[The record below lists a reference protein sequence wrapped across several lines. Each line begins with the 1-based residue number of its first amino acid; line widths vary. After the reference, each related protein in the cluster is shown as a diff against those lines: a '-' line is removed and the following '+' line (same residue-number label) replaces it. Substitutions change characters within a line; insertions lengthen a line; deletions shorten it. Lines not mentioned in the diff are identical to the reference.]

1 VSGSHILDT
10 GRLRLPASALLAVF
24 LSCALTSAARA
35 DPGETSLRH
44 APFASEASP
53 DATFAADQESMHA
66 ISIEVSANA
75 TEGEPLVVTVS
86 GESET
91 TSELF
96 VYVIAQ
102 SGCQAEPA
110 QNDGTEL
117 SSAGGEAVGVGGF
130 EKSYS
135 FTPGPVASYTVCA
148 YVAESEDAIPEAA
161 GTSSFANTTLQD
173 IAEAQERATKAVS
186 EEERAAK
193 GKAEG
198 EAAAAQELATREAQE
213 AAATAA
219 AEAAAKAAASTAAA
233 EAAAKAAA
241 GQAEAELRAVQAA
254 KVKQA
259 RAKPVA
265 RLTVA
270 AVAHNGDTTAHPGY
284 TTINVTTSPYAFVD
298 VELARGKRHT
308 TRIEW
313 GEHPAAVAQEIP
325 WSCSSPGGTYR
336 YTVTART
343 DVGKKLTR
351 SGSFAP
357 VSAVRC
363 HTLQRREGSLNK
375 HRQETARERSA
386 HAFEEEVVRRDTLER
401 EEQEREEDTC
411 RQEGGTPT
419 IVLLPGGPPWLC
431 EGPRGGALRV

>member
-1 VSGSHILDT
+1 VSGSHIRHT
-10 GRLRLPASALLAVF
+10 GGVRLRASALLAVL

-35 DPGETSLRH
+35 DPGETALRQ
-44 APFASEASP
+44 APFASQASL
-53 DATFAADQESMHA
+53 DATFAADEESTQT

-75 TEGEPLVVTVS
+75 TEGEPLVVMVS

-135 FTPGPVASYTVCA
+135 FTPGPVATYTVCA
-148 YVAESEDAIPEAA
+148 YVAESEDAIPGAT

-173 IAEAQERATKAVS
+173 IAEAQERETKARS

-193 GKAEG
+193 GKAER
-198 EAAAAQELATREAQE
+198 EAAAAQELATRDAQE

-219 AEAAAKAAASTAAA
+219 AEAAAATAAA
-233 EAAAKAAA
+233 EAAAKASAA
-241 GQAEAELRAVQAA
+241 QAEAESRAEQAA

-298 VELARGKRHT
+298 VELIRGKRHT

-325 WSCSSPGGTYR
+325 WSCRSPGGTYR

-363 HTLQRREGSLNK
+363 HTLQRREGSVNE

-386 HAFEEEVVRRDTLER
+386 HAFEEEVVRRDALER

-411 RQEGGTPT
+411 REEGGTPT

-431 EGPRGGALRV
+431 EGPRGGALPV

>member
-1 VSGSHILDT
+1 VSGRHIRHT
-10 GRLRLPASALLAVF
+10 GGLRLQASALLAIL
-24 LSCALTSAARA
+24 LSCPLTSAAQA

-44 APFASEASP
+44 APFASQASP
-53 DATFAADQESMHA
+53 DATFAADQESTRA

-86 GESET
+86 GESAT

-130 EKSYS
+130 ETSYS

-173 IAEAQERATKAVS
+173 IAEAQERETKARS

-193 GKAEG
+193 GKAER

-219 AEAAAKAAASTAAA
+219 AEAAAKAAAAQAAA
-233 EAAAKAAA
+233 ESR
-241 GQAEAELRAVQAA
+241 AEQAA

-270 AVAHNGDTTAHPGY
+270 AVAHNGDTTARPGY

-298 VELARGKRHT
+298 VELIRGKRRT

-325 WSCSSPGGTYR
+325 WSCRSPGGAYR

-363 HTLQRREGSLNK
+363 HTLQRREGSVNE

-386 HAFEEEVVRRDTLER
+386 HAFEEEVVRRDALER

-411 RQEGGTPT
+411 REEGGTPT

-431 EGPRGGALRV
+431 EGPRGGALPV

>member
-1 VSGSHILDT
+1 MSGGHIRHA
-10 GRLRLPASALLAVF
+10 GGLRLQASAVLAV
-24 LSCALTSAARA
+24 LVSCAFTSAARA

-44 APFASEASP
+44 APFAPQASP
-53 DATFAADQESMHA
+53 YATFTADEESTST
-66 ISIEVSANA
+66 ISIEVSADA
-75 TEGEPLVVTVS
+75 TQDEPLVVMVS

-96 VYVIAQ
+96 VYVVAQ
-102 SGCQAEPA
+102 SGCQADPA
-110 QNDGTEL
+110 QNGGTEL
-117 SSAGGEAVGVGGF
+117 SSAGGEAVGAGGF

-135 FTPGPVASYTVCA
+135 FTPGPVATYTVCA
-148 YVAESEDAIPEAA
+148 YVDESEGAIPEAA
-161 GTSSFANTTLQD
+161 ATSSFTNTTLQD
-173 IAEAQERATKAVS
+173 IAEAEERGAKARS

-193 GKAEG
+193 EKAEG
-198 EAAAAQELATREAQE
+198 EAAAAGELARRNAQEAAARAAQE

-219 AEAAAKAAASTAAA
+219 AEAAAKAS
-233 EAAAKAAA
+233 K
-241 GQAEAELRAVQAA
+241 GQAEAESRAEQAA
-254 KVKQA
+254 RVKEA
-259 RAKPVA
+259 RAKPVT

-298 VELARGKRHT
+298 VELTRGKRHT

-313 GEHPAAVAQEIP
+313 GERPAAVAQEIP
-325 WSCSSPGGTYR
+325 WSCRSPGGTYR

-343 DVGKKLTR
+343 DVGKKLMR
-351 SGSFAP
+351 SGYFAP

-363 HTLQRREGSLNK
+363 HTLQRREGGVNQ

-386 HAFEEEVVRRDTLER
+386 HAFEEEVIRKDTAEH
-401 EEQEREEDTC
+401 EEQEREEDIC

-431 EGPRGGALRV
+431 EGPRGGALPV